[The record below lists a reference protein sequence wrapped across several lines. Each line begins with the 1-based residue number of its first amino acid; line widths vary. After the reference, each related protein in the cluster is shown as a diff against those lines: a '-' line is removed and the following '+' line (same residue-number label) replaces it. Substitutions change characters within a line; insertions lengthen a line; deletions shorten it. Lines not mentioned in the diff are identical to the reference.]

1 MSGSHFF
8 FSSLF
13 WEILSTYATEVN
25 SWSRF
30 HWRSLYQGCTDVL
43 QIFRHWKLKSMWIG
57 HACCEV
63 STINLS
69 LSHDGSMA
77 LWQYW
82 NRVHSLARVLHWTR
96 CSQIQVALP
105 KNDQLLLTSQPNI
118 CHNPAVIQLC
128 MTRHACF
135 STRVKDFNNSAVIFE
150 RDTVQ
155 DTCNISCELPVCQLW
170 LTNWRIVTEKMNLYA
185 TNLLLCFEYKY

>member
-30 HWRSLYQGCTDVL
+30 HWRSLYQGGTDVL

-135 STRVKDFNNSAVIFE
+135 STRVKDFNNVKLSLRGIQSKTQHLMWTACLSAVTYKLE
-150 RDTVQ
+150 NCHWEDE
-155 DTCNISCELPVCQLW
+155 S
-170 LTNWRIVTEKMNLYA
+170 
-185 TNLLLCFEYKY
+185 LCHKFVIMFWI